1 MISLDRTATSE
12 RRRIPRAPDADK
24 MALPAVVFV
33 LQSVAIGFMVFV
45 AVSVQASPAG
55 GCPEEAE
62 DSLEA
67 TAAWIPRTPEQTLYA
82 YVRCLNDSSAS
93 IEMKIRW
100 VMWQPDQSPESQCYV
115 KCVSESLRLYDPVR
129 RQFDPERFVLQART
143 FHDDPNS
150 PEMHQMY
157 RDARELLAGEL
168 PDSECSSV
176 FAKYAPFYAVH
187 QEHILDIFHGDL
199 RKILVTYKRLAGHV
213 KQIGQSF
220 IEYCEQRYG
229 FSWGE
234 QETRLCPKRT
244 AIDCVLRGFRWI
256 TEEGAVDMSEIER
269 DYTRAGQAMEELASK
284 CTSNDQLYHCLRA
297 IDATALAKVIRERN
311 AATAFYFD
319 HASEDEPWKSAV
331 LFGNSR
337 LNRSS

>member
-1 MISLDRTATSE
+1 MGLAI
-12 RRRIPRAPDADK
+12 
-24 MALPAVVFV
+24 VFV
-33 LQSVAIGFMVFV
+33 LQSVTIGLI
-45 AVSVQASPAG
+45 VSVGVLPLASVRASPVG
-55 GCPEEAE
+55 GDCPVEAS
-62 DSLEA
+62 SLEA
-67 TAAWIPRTPEQTLYA
+67 SSRGWLPRTPEQTLYA

-143 FHDDPNS
+143 FHDEPDS

-157 RDARELLAGEL
+157 GDARQLLAGEL

-199 RKILVTYKRLAGHV
+199 RKILITYQRLGGHV

-220 IEYCEQRYG
+220 VQYCEQRYG
-229 FSWGE
+229 FSWTE
-234 QETRLCPKRT
+234 QETQPCPDRT
-244 AIDCVLRGFRWI
+244 AIDCILRGFRWI
-256 TEEGAVDMSEIER
+256 TEEGDVDVKEIER
-269 DYTRAGQAMEELASK
+269 DYTNAGEATGELAK
-284 CTSNDQLYHCLRA
+284 CTTNTNEQLYHCLRS

-319 HASEDEPWKSAV
+319 QSSEDEPWKSAV
-331 LFGNSR
+331 QFGIAR
-337 LNRSS
+337 LNRTP

>member
-1 MISLDRTATSE
+1 MG
-12 RRRIPRAPDADK
+12 
-24 MALPAVVFV
+24 LPVFV
-33 LQSVAIGFMVFV
+33 LQSVAIGLMVSV
-45 AVSVQASPAG
+45 AVPLPPSVASPAG
-55 GCPEEAE
+55 CPVEVP
-62 DSLEA
+62 LEA
-67 TAAWIPRTPEQTLYA
+67 SSAWLPRTPEQTLYA

-93 IEMKIRW
+93 MEMKIRW

-143 FHDDPNS
+143 FHDEPDS
-150 PEMHQMY
+150 PEMQQMY
-157 RDARELLAGEL
+157 GDARQLLAGEL
-168 PDSECSSV
+168 PDSECGSV

-199 RKILVTYKRLAGHV
+199 RKILVTYQRLGGHV

-220 IEYCEQRYG
+220 VEYCEQRYG

-234 QETRLCPKRT
+234 QESRPCPNRT

-256 TEEGAVDMSEIER
+256 TEEGDVDVKEIER
-269 DYTRAGQAMEELASK
+269 DYTRAGQATDELVQ
-284 CTSNDQLYHCLRA
+284 CTTNDQLYQCLRS

-319 HASEDEPWKSAV
+319 QTSEDEPWKSAV
-331 LFGNSR
+331 QFGNAR
-337 LNRSS
+337 LNRTP